1 MADTGRDDAVE
12 LAARRLERAVVLLE
26 QRLARRIA
34 QVSAG
39 AGAAFDA
46 DRAQL
51 AAELDEAKSRER
63 ALEEAGQAASQALA
77 KAIVEIRAA
86 LGAGAEA

>member
-1 MADTGRDDAVE
+1 MPSESGAGDAVE
-12 LAARRLERAVVLLE
+12 LAARRLERAVMLLE

-46 DRAQL
+46 DRVQL
-51 AAELDEAKSRER
+51 AAELDRAKSRER
-63 ALEEAGQAASQALA
+63 ALEEAGAAASEALA
-77 KAIVEIRAA
+77 KAIAEIRTA
-86 LGAGAEA
+86 LGAAGA